1 MLGLKQDETSN
12 NLKIIRSLFP
22 QDHFSDSCWIWS
34 CVFSSLRENIMEFS
48 LEKSASCGRHSNRRI
63 DNGSA
68 VPSGSVARCAGG
80 PPALTAVP
88 SRVGSY

>member
-1 MLGLKQDETSN
+1 
-12 NLKIIRSLFP
+12 
-22 QDHFSDSCWIWS
+22 
-34 CVFSSLRENIMEFS
+34 MEFS

-68 VPSGSVARCAGG
+68 VPSGSETLCRR

-88 SRVGSY
+88 SRVGSCWQRMMAHWMVHGTC

>member
-22 QDHFSDSCWIWS
+22 QDHFSDSCWICS

-48 LEKSASCGRHSNRRI
+48 LEGQLPVADTRI
-63 DNGSA
+63 VVLIMA
-68 VPSGSVARCAGG
+68 RLYPVAAKRCAGG
-80 PPALTAVP
+80 
-88 SRVGSY
+88 RRR